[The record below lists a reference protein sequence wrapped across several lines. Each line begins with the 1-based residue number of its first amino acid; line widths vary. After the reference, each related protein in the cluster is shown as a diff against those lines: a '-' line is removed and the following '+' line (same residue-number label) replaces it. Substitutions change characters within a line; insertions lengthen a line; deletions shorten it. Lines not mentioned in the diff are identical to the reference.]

1 MLQDTANE
9 GYSTAHIA
17 GTANQVDK
25 TLDVL
30 HKMIESGKKAAEVR
44 VFGILRRNFGN
55 FGILRKNFGK
65 EFGERVLEVDFPR
78 TQ

>member
-1 MLQDTANE
+1 MVKEFYSKILRNLLSPGAEIAMLQDTANE

-44 VFGILRRNFGN
+44 I
-55 FGILRKNFGK
+55 
-65 EFGERVLEVDFPR
+65 
-78 TQ
+78 

>member
-17 GTANQVDK
+17 GNAVQVDK

-44 VFGILRRNFGN
+44 SVPKTL
-55 FGILRKNFGK
+55 
-65 EFGERVLEVDFPR
+65 FPNDCC
-78 TQ
+78 T